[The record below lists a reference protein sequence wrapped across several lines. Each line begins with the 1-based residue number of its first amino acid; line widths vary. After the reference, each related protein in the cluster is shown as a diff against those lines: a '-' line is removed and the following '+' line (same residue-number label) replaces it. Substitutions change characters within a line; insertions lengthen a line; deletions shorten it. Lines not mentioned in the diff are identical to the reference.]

1 MNMDTTKNVNRMT
14 VLITGAAGGLG
25 KAFAVECASRGWDLF
40 LNDLQQ
46 VPLETLAAALR
57 RSYGVQV
64 VTHACDLTD
73 AAEREGLFEHARA
86 EGWHFSMLVNVAGV
100 DFEGP
105 FFDQSAKQIQT
116 IVRLNVEGTLAMT
129 HAILDYRKP
138 DETLH
143 IINVASLAAF
153 LLADLLLPVL
163 KAAPMGRVVTVSS
176 DSHYGARLDWND
188 PQLRRRYDGLRAYG
202 NTKLA
207 DVLFTLELNRRLGK
221 GSHVHAFAV
230 DPGLVK
236 TDIGLKGTPAL
247 VQWVWKVRRSGGTPA
262 EVPARCITYLL
273 AEPSLQDSG
282 EVYWK
287 DCQPKRASREALDI
301 ASAERLWVLSEKLC
315 GLDGKE

>member
-1 MNMDTTKNVNRMT
+1 MT
-14 VLITGAAGGLG
+14 LELTNKTYVVTGATSGIGLATAEALARAGAGVIGVGRSVERCREAEVHLRNLAHGAPIHYLTADLSVQSELRRLAEQITG
-25 KAFAVECASRGWDLF
+25 
-40 LNDLQQ
+40 Q
-46 VPLETLAAALR
+46 LAADGK
-57 RSYGVQV
+57 S
-64 VTHACDLTD
+64 
-73 AAEREGLFEHARA
+73 GLD
-86 EGWHFSMLVNVAGV
+86 GLVNDAGT
-100 DFEGP
+100 F
-105 FFDQSAKQIQT
+105 T
-116 IVRLNVEGTLAMT
+116 YWLTLT
-129 HAILDYRKP
+129 P
-138 DETLH
+138 DGIEMQWAV
-143 IINVASLAAF
+143 NYLAAF